1 MYIFLSDLHL
11 NPTSINCFASVCCAV
26 YLRGLNFIQEGL
38 KSDREEHANVNQDLV
53 QCATIVPGR
62 GEGKKMRQRI
72 HKVHISLHCAVCL
85 RLRGVYKLQEGAE
98 I

>member
-1 MYIFLSDLHL
+1 MLCSVFEGSKLH
-11 NPTSINCFASVCCAV
+11 S
-26 YLRGLNFIQEGL
+26 RRL